1 MPFKTYNYDIKTQRL
16 SWEKYALE
24 LAKTASLRSEDPYVQ
39 VGACALDS
47 QHKVLG
53 LGYNGL
59 APGKEVEKEFWYD
72 RDKRRPFMIH
82 AEANC
87 LSLFTSGECEILAVT
102 LMPCPSCA
110 TLIASYQIKK
120 IVYQD
125 INRQT
130 DESIEILDFY
140 DIKLQ
145 QLELEMV

>member
-59 APGKEVEKEFWYD
+59 APGKEVEKELSFCG
-72 RDKRRPFMIH
+72 
-82 AEANC
+82 NC
-87 LSLFTSGECEILAVT
+87 LIN
-102 LMPCPSCA
+102 
-110 TLIASYQIKK
+110 IKK
-120 IVYQD
+120 GLILHSLSRKGYL
-125 INRQT
+125 NRSFK
-130 DESIEILDFY
+130 D
-140 DIKLQ
+140 
-145 QLELEMV
+145 